1 MYKDQNIAMQV
12 WDTAGQER
20 FRSIT
25 GSYIRGA
32 HGIVLV
38 YDITD
43 AKSFDSIH
51 GWLTTIVEVSYLSLY
66 LSTSQFFTTTTTTT
80 TYTERRERIG
90 R

>member
-1 MYKDQNIAMQV
+1 MYKNQNIAMQV

-51 GWLTTIVEVSYLSLY
+51 GWLTTIVEVSYLSLSP
-66 LSTSQFFTTTTTTT
+66 LTSYKNRDHPSPTR
-80 TYTERRERIG
+80 TERRERIG